1 MKVIKNDLHTEEFD
15 SRKIYKGIVNA
26 MRAGSGIYLPKIAK
40 VIEEDCIAKFK
51 DKEEINIKEIDKF
64 VLKKLVAY
72 GQSLTASA
80 YDRYKTLKK
89 FQQQEGII
97 DDDIY
102 GIIDGTNEK
111 EINENSNK
119 DARMISTQRDLIAG
133 TASRSFS
140 ERKIM
145 PTYLLN
151 AHNDGL
157 IHIHDTDYMMNKG
170 MFNCMLINLKD
181 MLDNG
186 TVINGKMIETPKS
199 FKTACTVATQI
210 SLQVANG
217 QYGGQT
223 FSVSH
228 LAPYVRVSYNKWVKH
243 FTEELPRE
251 ISKNEIEKLA
261 YKETLQE
268 IKDGVQTIQFQEN
281 TFSSNNGQT
290 PFVSI
295 FMYLNEDKEYIKET
309 ALIIEEM
316 LNQRYKGMKNEYG
329 VSITPAF
336 PKLLYVLDENNVPQ
350 DSEYRYLTDLAVKCA
365 SKRMNPDFISAK
377 IMKEQFD
384 GNVFPCMGC
393 VDGSEVITYKYNDNL
408 YCEAFERMWNRMS
421 EAFEIKDQINN
432 ENLYIDLE
440 DVCIFDTSKNDFVK
454 CLKIIKNADKD
465 NWVRVK
471 TSNGRLLTCTK
482 DHPLT
487 DESGNRKTV
496 SEFTIGEKIKGT
508 WNTYNGGEKHLDADY
523 SWALGVIM
531 CDSWYSNTLI
541 TASFACKGEDDIID
555 RLCNFYKKN
564 GIGYRIKEWH
574 RGERGNYKE
583 VRLDKE
589 KNTLEDRRK
598 FVTNLCKGFEGKK
611 KIERK
616 IPNEIFNADAE
627 SRKNF
632 LGGIIDAD
640 GYISN
645 NKNNSVCSIGSTNKE
660 LAIEELLLV
669 NSLGLRGKIVEN
681 HYTKKHLENIRYSV
695 SFDCEEWILNY
706 ITCKKKIN
714 KFCPHMTKCK
724 SNEFKISEIKELPN
738 YGKCSYDV
746 TTESDFFDVSGIN
759 SNNCRSFL
767 SPWKDENGNYKFY
780 GRFNRGVVTIN
791 LVDVA
796 LSAQGDMERFWD
808 ILDERLELCK
818 DALILKDKLLRGAKA
833 EVSPIHWLYGA
844 IGRLNKGETI
854 DKFLKDGY
862 SSISLGYIGVYEMV
876 KVMIGESNT
885 SEKGSEFAYQVMKH
899 LEDKTIEWRSI
910 DGLHGCSLY
919 GTPSESLC
927 YKFAQK
933 TQNRFGVIPDI
944 TDKEWFTNSYHVNV
958 MEAINAFDKLAFE
971 SRYQKLS
978 KGGAVSYIEVPNM
991 DNNLEALS
999 EVVDFMYNTIQYAE
1013 INTRNGDS
1021 CGNCGYTG
1029 EIGLNDD
1036 GEWECPQCHC
1046 TDKNKLTV
1054 VRRTCG
1060 YIGSSWW
1067 NKGKTQEIN
1076 NRVLHL

>member
-243 FTEELPRE
+243 FTKELSIE
-251 ISKNEIEKLA
+251 ISKEEIEKLA

-384 GNVFPCMGC
+384 DNVFPCMG
-393 VDGSEVITYKYNDNL
+393 
-408 YCEAFERMWNRMS
+408 
-421 EAFEIKDQINN
+421 
-432 ENLYIDLE
+432 
-440 DVCIFDTSKNDFVK
+440 
-454 CLKIIKNADKD
+454 
-465 NWVRVK
+465 
-471 TSNGRLLTCTK
+471 
-482 DHPLT
+482 
-487 DESGNRKTV
+487 
-496 SEFTIGEKIKGT
+496 
-508 WNTYNGGEKHLDADY
+508 
-523 SWALGVIM
+523 
-531 CDSWYSNTLI
+531 
-541 TASFACKGEDDIID
+541 
-555 RLCNFYKKN
+555 
-564 GIGYRIKEWH
+564 
-574 RGERGNYKE
+574 
-583 VRLDKE
+583 
-589 KNTLEDRRK
+589 
-598 FVTNLCKGFEGKK
+598 
-611 KIERK
+611 
-616 IPNEIFNADAE
+616 
-627 SRKNF
+627 
-632 LGGIIDAD
+632 
-640 GYISN
+640 
-645 NKNNSVCSIGSTNKE
+645 
-660 LAIEELLLV
+660 
-669 NSLGLRGKIVEN
+669 
-681 HYTKKHLENIRYSV
+681 
-695 SFDCEEWILNY
+695 
-706 ITCKKKIN
+706 
-714 KFCPHMTKCK
+714 
-724 SNEFKISEIKELPN
+724 
-738 YGKCSYDV
+738 
-746 TTESDFFDVSGIN
+746 
-759 SNNCRSFL
+759 CRSFL
-767 SPWKDENGNYKFY
+767 SPWKDGNGNYKFY

-808 ILDERLELCK
+808 ILEERLELCK

-876 KVMIGESNT
+876 KVMIGDSNT

-933 TQNRFGVIPDI
+933 TQNRFGVISDI

-1029 EIGLNDD
+1029 EIGLNKDD
-1036 GEWECPQCHC
+1036 EWECPQCHC

-1076 NRVLHL
+1076 KRVLHL

>member
-1 MKVIKNDLHTEEFD
+1 MKVIKNDLHIEEFD
-15 SRKIYKGIVNA
+15 SKKIYKGIINA

-40 VIEEDCIAKFK
+40 VIEEDCIDKFK
-51 DKEEINIKEIDKF
+51 GKEEININEIDKF
-64 VLKKLVAY
+64 VLKKLVSY

-89 FQQQEGII
+89 FQKQEGII

-181 MLDNG
+181 MLNNG
-186 TVINGKMIETPKS
+186 TVINGKMIESPKS
-199 FKTACTVATQI
+199 FKTACTIATQI

-228 LAPYVRVSYNKWVKH
+228 LAPYVRISYNKWVKH
-243 FTEELPRE
+243 FTELLSDKLSEAE
-251 ISKNEIEKLA
+251 IQKLA
-261 YKETLQE
+261 NTETLQE

-309 ALIIEEM
+309 SLIIEEI
-316 LNQRYKGMKNEYG
+316 LNQRYNGMKNEYG

-365 SKRMNPDFISAK
+365 SRRMNPDFISAK

-393 VDGSEVITYKYNDNL
+393 VDGDEVITYRYKGKL
-408 YCEAFERMWNRMS
+408 YCESFELMWLKMS
-421 EAFEIKDQINN
+421 EIFEVKEQINQN
-432 ENLYIDLE
+432 DYYIDLNN
-440 DVCIFDTSKNDFVK
+440 VTIFDSSKNDFVQ
-454 CLKIIKNADKD
+454 CFRLIKNSDKG
-465 NWVRVK
+465 NWVK
-471 TSNGRLLTCTK
+471 IKMSNGRLLTCTK

-487 DESGNRKTV
+487 DKNGIRKAV
-496 SEFTIGEKIKGT
+496 SEFKINDEVKGVLK
-508 WNTYNGGEKHLDADY
+508 TYEGNNSLDANWCY
-523 SWALGVIM
+523 KMGK
-531 CDSWYSNTLI
+531 
-541 TASFACKGEDDIID
+541 SFHFTC
-555 RLCNFYKKN
+555 Y
-564 GIGYRIKEWH
+564 
-574 RGERGNYKE
+574 
-583 VRLDKE
+583 
-589 KNTLEDRRK
+589 
-598 FVTNLCKGFEGKK
+598 
-611 KIERK
+611 
-616 IPNEIFNADAE
+616 IPNELFDAD
-627 SRKNF
+627 SVSKKNF
-632 LGGIIDAD
+632 VKGLF
-640 GYISN
+640 
-645 NKNNSVCSIGSTNKE
+645 KNQSYVDLTDKE
-660 LAIEELLLV
+660 LALQLMLLLTSTENVNGNTVITNGTIEEIYNEKTEL
-669 NSLGLRGKIVEN
+669 
-681 HYTKKHLENIRYSV
+681 TKYRVSCNVINGDESFNIT
-695 SFDCEEWILNY
+695 E
-706 ITCKKKIN
+706 IT
-714 KFCPHMTKCK
+714 
-724 SNEFKISEIKELPN
+724 ELPN
-738 YGKCSYDV
+738 YSKPSYDV
-746 TTESDFFDVSGIN
+746 TTETDFFDVSGIN

-796 LSAQGDMERFWD
+796 LSAQGDMERFWA

-818 DALILKDKLLRGAKA
+818 DALLLKDKLLRGAKA

-854 DKFLKDGY
+854 DKFLKGGY

-885 SEKGSEFAYQVMKH
+885 SEKGSEFAYQVMKY
-899 LEDKTIEWRSI
+899 LEDKTIEWRKI
-910 DGLHGCSLY
+910 DGLNGCSLY

-933 TQNRFGVIPDI
+933 TQNRFGIIPDI

-958 MEAINAFDKLAFE
+958 MECINAFDKLAFE
-971 SRYQKLS
+971 SKYQKIS

-1021 CGNCGYTG
+1021 CGECGYSG
-1029 EIGLNDD
+1029 EIGLNDKE
-1036 GEWECPQCHC
+1036 EWECPQCHS

>member
-40 VIEEDCIAKFK
+40 VIEEDCVAKFK
-51 DKEEINIKEIDKF
+51 DKEEVTNNEIDKF

-80 YDRYKTLKK
+80 YERYKTLKK

-186 TVINGKMIETPKS
+186 TVINGKMIEKPKS

-243 FTEELPRE
+243 FTEQLGEKVTKE
-251 ISKNEIEKLA
+251 EIEKLA
-261 YKETLQE
+261 YTETLQE

-295 FMYLNEDKEYIKET
+295 FLYLDEDKEYIKET

-329 VSITPAF
+329 VYITPAF
-336 PKLLYVLDENNVPQ
+336 PKLLYVLDDDNVPQ

-393 VDGSEVITYKYNDNL
+393 LDGEEVVTYKYKDEL
-408 YCEAFERMWNRMS
+408 YCEAFERMWNRLS
-421 EAFEIKDQINN
+421 SIFEVKEQINK
-432 ENLYIDLE
+432 EDKYIDLE
-440 DVCIFDTSKNDFVK
+440 DVTIFDSSKNDFVN
-454 CLKIIKNADKD
+454 CHRIIKNSDKD
-465 NWVRVK
+465 NWVRIK

-487 DESGNRKTV
+487 DGNGVRKMV
-496 SEFTIGEKIKGT
+496 SEFKVGENIRGT
-508 WNTYNGGEKHLDADY
+508 WNTYQGKNKLDADY
-523 SWALGVIM
+523 CWALGVVM
-531 CDSWYSNTLI
+531 CDGWYSNTLI
-541 TASFACKGEDDIID
+541 SATFSFENEDDIIE
-555 RLCNFYKKN
+555 RLCHFYKKN
-564 GIGYRIKEWH
+564 GMTYRIKEWH
-574 RGERGNYKE
+574 RGEKGNYKE
-583 VRLDKE
+583 VLLDNKKE
-589 KNTLEDRRK
+589 TLEERRV
-598 FVTNLCKGFEGKK
+598 FVTSFVKGFEGVK
-611 KIERK
+611 KINRK
-616 IPNEIFNADAE
+616 IPNEIFNADEE
-627 SRKNF
+627 SRRHF
-632 LGGIIDAD
+632 LGGIIDSD
-640 GYISN
+640 GYIRPN
-645 NKNNSVCSIGSTNKE
+645 GNYAECSIGSTNKE
-660 LAIEELLLV
+660 LAIEELQLV
-669 NSLGLRGKIVEN
+669 NSLGLRGKIIEN
-681 HYTKKHLENIRYSV
+681 HYTKDSSNKIRYGV
-695 SFDCEEWILNY
+695 SFLCKEWVLKY
-706 ITCKKKIN
+706 VTCKKKVN
-714 KFCPHMTKCK
+714 NFERHKENSK
-724 SNEFKISEIKELPN
+724 SDDFIISDIKELPN
-738 YGKCSYDV
+738 YGKPSYDV
-746 TTESDFFDVSGIN
+746 TTDSDFFDASGIN

-844 IGRLNKGETI
+844 IGRLHKGETI

-910 DGLHGCSLY
+910 DGLSGCSLY

-991 DNNLEALS
+991 DNNLQALS

-1029 EIGLNDD
+1029 EIGLNKD

>member
-1 MKVIKNDLHTEEFD
+1 MKVIKNDLRTEEFD

-51 DKEEINIKEIDKF
+51 DKEEVSIKEIDKF
-64 VLKKLVAY
+64 VLKKLVTY

-228 LAPYVRVSYNKWVKH
+228 LAPYVRVSYNKWIEH
-243 FTEELPRE
+243 FTEELSSE

-295 FMYLNEDKEYIKET
+295 FMYLSEDEEYIKET

-336 PKLLYVLDENNVPQ
+336 PKLLYVLDENNVPK

-384 GNVFPCMGC
+384 DNVFPCMG
-393 VDGSEVITYKYNDNL
+393 
-408 YCEAFERMWNRMS
+408 
-421 EAFEIKDQINN
+421 
-432 ENLYIDLE
+432 
-440 DVCIFDTSKNDFVK
+440 
-454 CLKIIKNADKD
+454 
-465 NWVRVK
+465 
-471 TSNGRLLTCTK
+471 
-482 DHPLT
+482 
-487 DESGNRKTV
+487 
-496 SEFTIGEKIKGT
+496 
-508 WNTYNGGEKHLDADY
+508 
-523 SWALGVIM
+523 
-531 CDSWYSNTLI
+531 
-541 TASFACKGEDDIID
+541 
-555 RLCNFYKKN
+555 
-564 GIGYRIKEWH
+564 
-574 RGERGNYKE
+574 
-583 VRLDKE
+583 
-589 KNTLEDRRK
+589 
-598 FVTNLCKGFEGKK
+598 
-611 KIERK
+611 
-616 IPNEIFNADAE
+616 
-627 SRKNF
+627 
-632 LGGIIDAD
+632 
-640 GYISN
+640 
-645 NKNNSVCSIGSTNKE
+645 
-660 LAIEELLLV
+660 
-669 NSLGLRGKIVEN
+669 
-681 HYTKKHLENIRYSV
+681 
-695 SFDCEEWILNY
+695 
-706 ITCKKKIN
+706 
-714 KFCPHMTKCK
+714 
-724 SNEFKISEIKELPN
+724 
-738 YGKCSYDV
+738 
-746 TTESDFFDVSGIN
+746 
-759 SNNCRSFL
+759 CRSFL

-854 DKFLKDGY
+854 DKFLKNGY

-958 MEAINAFDKLAFE
+958 MEAINAFEKLAFE

-1029 EIGLNDD
+1029 EIGLNED

>member
-1 MKVIKNDLHTEEFD
+1 MKVIKNGSHKEEFD
-15 SRKIYKGIVNA
+15 SKKIYKGIVNA

-40 VIEEDCIAKFK
+40 VIEEDCVARFK
-51 DKEEINIKEIDKF
+51 DKEEISNKEIDKY
-64 VLKKLVAY
+64 VLKKLVTY

-80 YDRYKTLKK
+80 YERYKTLKK
-89 FQQQEGII
+89 FQQQDGII

-186 TVINGKMIETPKS
+186 TVINGKMIERPKS

-228 LAPYVRVSYNKWVKH
+228 LAPYVRVSYDKWVKH
-243 FTEELPRE
+243 FTDELSGK
-251 ISKNEIEKLA
+251 ISKEEIEKLA
-261 YKETLQE
+261 YTETLQE

-295 FMYLNEDKEYIKET
+295 FLYIDEDEEYKKET

-316 LNQRYKGMKNEYG
+316 LKQRYYGMKNEYG
-329 VSITPAF
+329 VCITPAF
-336 PKLLYVLDENNVPQ
+336 PKLLYVLDEDNVPQ

-377 IMKEQFD
+377 IMREQFE
-384 GNVFPCMGC
+384 GNVFPCMG
-393 VDGSEVITYKYNDNL
+393 
-408 YCEAFERMWNRMS
+408 
-421 EAFEIKDQINN
+421 
-432 ENLYIDLE
+432 
-440 DVCIFDTSKNDFVK
+440 
-454 CLKIIKNADKD
+454 
-465 NWVRVK
+465 
-471 TSNGRLLTCTK
+471 
-482 DHPLT
+482 
-487 DESGNRKTV
+487 
-496 SEFTIGEKIKGT
+496 
-508 WNTYNGGEKHLDADY
+508 
-523 SWALGVIM
+523 
-531 CDSWYSNTLI
+531 
-541 TASFACKGEDDIID
+541 
-555 RLCNFYKKN
+555 
-564 GIGYRIKEWH
+564 
-574 RGERGNYKE
+574 
-583 VRLDKE
+583 
-589 KNTLEDRRK
+589 
-598 FVTNLCKGFEGKK
+598 
-611 KIERK
+611 
-616 IPNEIFNADAE
+616 
-627 SRKNF
+627 
-632 LGGIIDAD
+632 
-640 GYISN
+640 
-645 NKNNSVCSIGSTNKE
+645 
-660 LAIEELLLV
+660 
-669 NSLGLRGKIVEN
+669 
-681 HYTKKHLENIRYSV
+681 
-695 SFDCEEWILNY
+695 
-706 ITCKKKIN
+706 
-714 KFCPHMTKCK
+714 
-724 SNEFKISEIKELPN
+724 
-738 YGKCSYDV
+738 
-746 TTESDFFDVSGIN
+746 
-759 SNNCRSFL
+759 CRSFL

-808 ILDERLELCK
+808 ILEERLELCK

-854 DKFLKDGY
+854 DNFLKGGY

-899 LEDKTIEWRSI
+899 LEDKTIEWRNI
-910 DGLHGCSLY
+910 DGLSGCSLY

-971 SRYQKLS
+971 SKYQKLS

-1029 EIGLNDD
+1029 EIGLNDN

>member
-40 VIEEDCIAKFK
+40 VIEEDCVAKFK
-51 DKEEINIKEIDKF
+51 DKEEVTNNEIDKF

-80 YDRYKTLKK
+80 YERYKTLKK

-186 TVINGKMIETPKS
+186 TVINGKMIEKPKS

-228 LAPYVRVSYNKWVKH
+228 LAPYVRVSYNKWIKH
-243 FTEELPRE
+243 FTEHLGDKVTKE
-251 ISKNEIEKLA
+251 EIEKLA
-261 YKETLQE
+261 YAETLQE

-295 FMYLNEDKEYIKET
+295 FLYLDEDKEYIKET

-329 VSITPAF
+329 VYITPAF
-336 PKLLYVLDENNVPQ
+336 PKLLYVLDDDNVPQ

-393 VDGSEVITYKYNDNL
+393 LDGEEVVTYKYKDEL
-408 YCEAFERMWNRMS
+408 YCEAFERMWNRLS
-421 EAFEIKDQINN
+421 SIFEVKEQINK
-432 ENLYIDLE
+432 EDKYIDLK
-440 DVCIFDTSKNDFVK
+440 DVTIFDSSKNDFVN
-454 CLKIIKNADKD
+454 CHRIIKNSDKD
-465 NWVRVK
+465 NWVRIK

-487 DESGNRKTV
+487 DGNGDRKMV
-496 SEFTIGEKIKGT
+496 SEFKVGENIRGT
-508 WNTYNGGEKHLDADY
+508 WNTYQGKNKLDADY
-523 SWALGVIM
+523 CWALGVTFWNGDIESNSINTYFQYSTQEEVLNRLCHFYNNSSM
-531 CDSWYSNTLI
+531 NAEIKQMYAGNGFYSTVCVATYEETADKSDSLI
-541 TASFACKGEDDIID
+541 TDFISIFDGD
-555 RLCNFYKKN
+555 Y
-564 GIGYRIKEWH
+564 
-574 RGERGNYKE
+574 
-583 VRLDKE
+583 
-589 KNTLEDRRK
+589 
-598 FVTNLCKGFEGKK
+598 
-611 KIERK
+611 RK
-616 IPNEIFNADAE
+616 IPNIIFNSDEA
-627 SRKNF
+627 SRRSF
-632 LGGIIDAD
+632 LCGLIDANFENFN
-640 GYISN
+640 IQLN
-645 NKNNSVCSIGSTNKE
+645 NNVCSIVTPHKWIALE
-660 LAIEELLLV
+660 MLQLI
-669 NSLGLRGKIVEN
+669 NSLGLKGKID
-681 HYTKKHLENIRYSV
+681 TKYDNLYSV
-695 SFDCEEWILNY
+695 SFLVQEWMRCYLTCRDKFSMDTSIEKIDTSEDFT
-706 ITCKKKIN
+706 ITSI
-714 KFCPHMTKCK
+714 
-724 SNEFKISEIKELPN
+724 EELPN
-738 YGKCSYDV
+738 YGKPSYDV
-746 TTESDFFDVSGIN
+746 TTDSDFFDASGIN

-844 IGRLNKGETI
+844 IGRLHKGETI

-910 DGLHGCSLY
+910 DGLSGCSLY

-991 DNNLEALS
+991 DNNLQALS

-1029 EIGLNDD
+1029 EIGLNKD